1 MFLQLHDGPDMPY
14 GTRAYPYPK
23 VSGPIMPVRFAEDPF
38 APGSPVMQTTPYRLL
53 SGCDQAQVYA
63 EFVPQNKEGWKLRL
77 NQVSQGQQLVKNYQT
92 LRQAAGTGSAPIY
105 DASGTITG
113 FQQATKAQ
121 EIAAYI
127 QLGLKAL
134 QLAQQGVRAGE
145 ARRLEED
152 AQKLY
157 NENKWGIAD
166 VCNQTLVMLQNNA
179 QNCYDSLNWWI
190 RDQGTPGKT
199 AGQKRIANRS
209 VVIRQNA
216 LVILVKEIEARGSS
230 FTPGGKGA
238 KGAAPVNIAAIL
250 ALVAGAAFLKF

>member
-1 MFLQLHDGPDMPY
+1 M
-14 GTRAYPYPK
+14 
-23 VSGPIMPVRFAEDPF
+23 MPVRYAEDPF
-38 APGSPVMQTTPYRLL
+38 APGSPVMRTTPYRLL

-63 EFVPQNKEGWKLRL
+63 DFVPQNKNGWKVRL
-77 NQVSQGQQLVKNYQT
+77 DQVSQGQQLVKNYQT
-92 LRQAAGTGSAPIY
+92 LREAAGTGSAPIY
-105 DASGTITG
+105 NAAGTITG
-113 FQQATKAQ
+113 FKQASKA
-121 EIAAYI
+121 EVVAAYI

-134 QLAQQGVRAGE
+134 NLAQAGVQAGE
-145 ARRLEED
+145 ATRLRDD

-179 QNCYDSLNWWI
+179 KNCYDSLNWWLK
-190 RDQGTPGKT
+190 DQGTPGKT

-216 LVILVKEIEARGSS
+216 LLILVKEIEARGSS

-238 KGAAPVNIAAIL
+238 APIGIAAIL
-250 ALVAGAAFLKF
+250 ALVAGAAFLRF

>member
-1 MFLQLHDGPDMPY
+1 M
-14 GTRAYPYPK
+14 
-23 VSGPIMPVRFAEDPF
+23 MPVRFAEDPF

-53 SGCDQAQVYA
+53 AGCDQAQVYA

-105 DASGTITG
+105 DAAGTITG

-134 QLAQQGVRAGE
+134 QLAQAGVRAGE
-145 ARRLEED
+145 ARRLKED

-190 RDQGTPGKT
+190 RDQGTPGKN

-216 LVILVKEIEARGSS
+216 LVILVKEIEARGGS

-238 KGAAPVNIAAIL
+238 APVGIAAIL

>member
-1 MFLQLHDGPDMPY
+1 MFLQLHDGPDLPY
-14 GTRAYPYPK
+14 GTSRYPYPK
-23 VSGPIMPVRFAEDPF
+23 RSGPMMPVSYAEDPF
-38 APGSPVMQTTPYRLL
+38 APGAPVMQTTPYRLL

-63 EFVPQNKEGWKLRL
+63 EFVPQNANGWKVRL
-77 NQVSQGQQLVKNYQT
+77 DQVSQGQQLVKNYQT
-92 LRQAAGTGSAPIY
+92 LREAKGTGSAPIY
-105 DASGTITG
+105 SADGTITG

-121 EIAAYI
+121 EVAAYI

-134 QLAQQGVRAGE
+134 QLAQAGVRSGE
-145 ARRLEED
+145 ASRLKDD

-190 RDQGTPGKT
+190 KDQGTPGKS

-216 LVILVKEIEARGSS
+216 LLILVKEIEARGGS

-238 KGAAPVNIAAIL
+238 APVGIAAIL

>member
-1 MFLQLHDGPDMPY
+1 M
-14 GTRAYPYPK
+14 
-23 VSGPIMPVRFAEDPF
+23 MPVRYAEDPF

-63 EFVPQNKEGWKLRL
+63 DFVPQNANGWKVRL
-77 NQVSQGQQLVKNYQT
+77 DQVSQGQQLVKNYQT
-92 LRQAAGTGSAPIY
+92 IREAKGTGSAPIY
-105 DASGTITG
+105 GADGTITG
-113 FQQATKAQ
+113 FKQANKA
-121 EIAAYI
+121 EVVAAYI

-134 QLAQQGVRAGE
+134 QLAQAGVRAGE
-145 ARRLEED
+145 ATRLRDD

-166 VCNQTLVMLQNNA
+166 VCNQTLVQLQNNA
-179 QNCYDSLNWWI
+179 QNCYDSLNYWLK
-190 RDQGTPGKT
+190 DQGTPGKT

-216 LVILVKEIEARGSS
+216 LLILVKEIEARGSS

-238 KGAAPVNIAAIL
+238 APIGIAAIL
-250 ALVAGAAFLKF
+250 ALVAGAAFLRF

>member
-1 MFLQLHDGPDMPY
+1 MALRP
-14 GTRAYPYPK
+14 YPYPK
-23 VSGPIMPVRFAEDPF
+23 RSGPMMPVRFAEDPF

-53 SGCDQAQVYA
+53 AGCDQAQVYA
-63 EFVPQNKEGWKLRL
+63 DFVPQNKEGWKLRL

-105 DASGTITG
+105 DAAGTITG

-134 QLAQQGVRAGE
+134 QLAQAGVRAGE
-145 ARRLEED
+145 ARRLKDD

-179 QNCYDSLNWWI
+179 QNCYASLNWWI

-216 LVILVKEIEARGSS
+216 LVILVKEIEARGGS

-238 KGAAPVNIAAIL
+238 APVGIAAIL

>member
-1 MFLQLHDGPDMPY
+1 
-14 GTRAYPYPK
+14 
-23 VSGPIMPVRFAEDPF
+23 V
-38 APGSPVMQTTPYRLL
+38 
-53 SGCDQAQVYA
+53 
-63 EFVPQNKEGWKLRL
+63 RL

-92 LRQAAGTGSAPIY
+92 YAKPQELAALLYMMQT
-105 DASGTITG
+105 GTITG

-145 ARRLEED
+145 ARRLKED

-199 AGQKRIANRS
+199 QGKS
-209 VVIRQNA
+209 
-216 LVILVKEIEARGSS
+216 GSQ
-230 FTPGGKGA
+230 TD
-238 KGAAPVNIAAIL
+238 L
-250 ALVAGAAFLKF
+250 

>member
-1 MFLQLHDGPDMPY
+1 M
-14 GTRAYPYPK
+14 
-23 VSGPIMPVRFAEDPF
+23 
-38 APGSPVMQTTPYRLL
+38 MQT
-53 SGCDQAQVYA
+53 
-63 EFVPQNKEGWKLRL
+63 
-77 NQVSQGQQLVKNYQT
+77 
-92 LRQAAGTGSAPIY
+92 
-105 DASGTITG
+105 GTITG

-121 EIAAYI
+121 EVAAYI

-145 ARRLEED
+145 ARRLKED

-238 KGAAPVNIAAIL
+238 APVGIAAIL

>member
-23 VSGPIMPVRFAEDPF
+23 RSGPMMPVRFAEDPF

-53 SGCDQAQVYA
+53 AGCDQAQVYA
-63 EFVPQNKEGWKLRL
+63 EFVPQNKEGWKVRL

-105 DASGTITG
+105 DAAGTITG

-145 ARRLEED
+145 ARRLKED

-190 RDQGTPGKT
+190 RDQGTPGKN

-216 LVILVKEIEARGSS
+216 LVILVKEIESRGGS
-230 FTPGGKGA
+230 FTPGG

-250 ALVAGAAFLKF
+250 ALVVGAAFLKF

>member
-23 VSGPIMPVRFAEDPF
+23 RSGPMMPVRFAEDPF

-53 SGCDQAQVYA
+53 SGCDQTQVYA
-63 EFVPQNKEGWKLRL
+63 DFVPQNKNGWKVRL
-77 NQVSQGQQLVKNYQT
+77 DQVSQGQQLVKNYQT
-92 LRQAAGTGSAPIY
+92 LRAAAGTGSAPIY
-105 DASGTITG
+105 SEDGTITG
-113 FQQATKAQ
+113 FQQASKAQ
-121 EIAAYI
+121 EVAAYI

-134 QLAQQGVRAGE
+134 QLGQAGVQAGE
-145 ARRLEED
+145 ATRLRDD
-152 AQKLY
+152 AQALY
-157 NENKWGIAD
+157 NQNKWGIAD

-190 RDQGTPGKT
+190 RDQGIPGKT

-216 LVILVKEIEARGSS
+216 LLILVKEIEARGSS

-238 KGAAPVNIAAIL
+238 APVGIAAIL
-250 ALVAGAAFLKF
+250 ALVAGAAFLRF

>member
-14 GTRAYPYPK
+14 GTSAYLYPK
-23 VSGPIMPVRFAEDPF
+23 KSGPMMPVRFAEDPF

-53 SGCDQAQVYA
+53 AGCDQAQVYA
-63 EFVPQNKEGWKLRL
+63 DFVPQNANGWKVRL
-77 NQVSQGQQLVKNYQT
+77 DQVSQGQKLVKNYQT
-92 LRQAAGTGSAPIY
+92 IRAAKGTGSAPIY

-113 FQQATKAQ
+113 FQQASKAQ
-121 EIAAYI
+121 EVAAYI

-145 ARRLEED
+145 ARRLKED

-179 QNCYDSLNWWI
+179 QNCYDSLNWWLK
-190 RDQGTPGKT
+190 DQGTPGKT

-216 LVILVKEIEARGSS
+216 LVILVKEIEARGGS

-238 KGAAPVNIAAIL
+238 APVGIAAIL

>member
-1 MFLQLHDGPDMPY
+1 M
-14 GTRAYPYPK
+14 
-23 VSGPIMPVRFAEDPF
+23 MPVRFAEDPF

-53 SGCDQAQVYA
+53 AGCDQAQVYA
-63 EFVPQNKEGWKLRL
+63 DFVPQNANGWKVRL
-77 NQVSQGQQLVKNYQT
+77 DQVSQGQKLVKNYQT
-92 LRQAAGTGSAPIY
+92 IRAAKGTGSAPIY

-113 FQQATKAQ
+113 FQQASKAQ
-121 EIAAYI
+121 EVAAYI

-134 QLAQQGVRAGE
+134 QLAQQGVKAGE
-145 ARRLEED
+145 ARRLKED

-179 QNCYDSLNWWI
+179 QNCYASLNWWI

-216 LVILVKEIEARGSS
+216 LVILVKEIEARGGS

-238 KGAAPVNIAAIL
+238 APVGIAAIL

>member
-1 MFLQLHDGPDMPY
+1 
-14 GTRAYPYPK
+14 
-23 VSGPIMPVRFAEDPF
+23 
-38 APGSPVMQTTPYRLL
+38 MQTTPYRLL
-53 SGCDQAQVYA
+53 AGCDQAQVYA
-63 EFVPQNKEGWKLRL
+63 EFVPQNKEGWKVRL

-105 DASGTITG
+105 DAAGTITG

-134 QLAQQGVRAGE
+134 QLAQAGVRAGE
-145 ARRLEED
+145 ARRLKDD

-190 RDQGTPGKT
+190 RDQGTPGKN

-216 LVILVKEIEARGSS
+216 LVILVKEIESRGGS
-230 FTPGGKGA
+230 FTPGG

-250 ALVAGAAFLKF
+250 ALVVGAAFLKF